1 MARGIISIV
10 PSTRTKPAA
19 AAPPA
24 ERDQVVGF
32 IDIGTNSVRLMLVEI
47 RPNHSYSVISLQR
60 ESVRLGER
68 EFGAGLLVPE
78 AIERAVLVCR
88 SFAELA
94 RSHGASEV
102 AAVATSATREATN
115 RADLLD
121 RLRDEAGLD
130 VHVISGREE
139 ARLIY
144 LGLLGRVHV
153 GDRTVLV
160 VDIGGGSTEVAVGD
174 RRHHFYLESLRLG
187 ALRVTEEEVPGQ
199 GASPVSAREYEAVQQ
214 HVRLASAHVV
224 HELKRFRIDAAF
236 GTSGTMRNLAAIAAR
251 TLHDETTGRDQPLT
265 RADLK
270 KVAKTLRGMTA
281 EERRSVPGINP
292 ERADIIVAGA
302 AVLETLMTELDLPEI
317 VALEDCGLREGL
329 LMDYLR
335 RSRHRGLVHGL
346 DVRERSVVQL
356 ARRCKFDEPHARHVR
371 GLALALFDSG
381 RETGLHDLGEREREL
396 LGYAALLH
404 DIGTFLSYRDHHLH
418 TAYLVRNADLLG
430 FDEGE
435 IELLAAVTQ
444 FHRKT
449 LPGSRNAA
457 LAELD
462 AGERRAVRF
471 LSLLL
476 RLAERLDRSHSECVR
491 DARFARAGDDTAV
504 LELATA
510 GDCHL
515 ELWGIQT
522 RQQAVEKALGRRL
535 AVQAHRTDA
544 LTSPAPPG

>member
-10 PSTRTKPAA
+10 PSSRTTPAV
-19 AAPPA
+19 AAPLA

-32 IDIGTNSVRLMLVEI
+32 VDIGTNSVRLMLVEI
-47 RPNHSYSVISLQR
+47 RPNHSYSVISVQR

-68 EFGAGLLVPE
+68 EFGGGRLVPE

-88 SFAELA
+88 SFADLA
-94 RSHGASEV
+94 RSHGASEIV
-102 AAVATSATREATN
+102 AVATSATREAAN
-115 RADLLD
+115 RAELLD
-121 RLRDEAGLD
+121 RLRDEAGLE
-130 VHVISGREE
+130 VRVISGREE

-160 VDIGGGSTEVAVGD
+160 IDIGGGSTEVAIGD
-174 RRHHFYLESLRLG
+174 RRRHFYLESLRLG

-199 GASPVSAREYEAVQQ
+199 GADRVSARQYEAVQR

-236 GTSGTMRNLAAIAAR
+236 GTSGSMRNLAAIAAK
-251 TLHDETTGRDQPLT
+251 TLHDETPAHDQPLA
-265 RADLK
+265 RGDLR
-270 KVAKTLRGMTA
+270 KVAKTLRAMTA

-317 VALEDCGLREGL
+317 VALADCGVREGM

-335 RSRHRGLVHGL
+335 RSRHRGLVRGL

-356 ARRCKFDEPHARHVR
+356 GRRCKFDEPHARHVR
-371 GLALALFDSG
+371 ELALALFDSG
-381 RETGLHDLGEREREL
+381 HETGLHDLGEREREL

-404 DIGTFLSYRDHHLH
+404 DVGTFLSYRDHHLH

-430 FDEGE
+430 FDQEE
-435 IELLAAVTQ
+435 IELLAAVTR
-444 FHRKT
+444 FHRKA
-449 LPGSRNAA
+449 LPGSRNPE

-462 AGERRAVRF
+462 AGDRRATRM
-471 LSLLL
+471 LALLL
-476 RLAERLDRSHSECVR
+476 RLAERLDRSHTGCVR
-491 DARFARAGDDTAV
+491 NARFGRIDAATAV
-504 LELATA
+504 LELTTA

-522 RQQAVEKALGRRL
+522 RQEAVEKALGRSL
-535 AVQAHRTDA
+535 AVETRRTD
-544 LTSPAPPG
+544 TPPASGPAR